1 MKNQNVIYQET
12 QQYDSF
18 YLYDESEIIER
29 IYELKNNFQNVKFLY
44 SIKTNSNANVVK
56 CILSKG
62 FGVDAASVA
71 EVRKGQ
77 VENTQKEDVQYS
89 APGKT
94 KKNIEDTIHISTLIA
109 DSLNEI
115 NLIDAVAKEQNMVAK
130 IGVRLNPDFSFDNK
144 TGVASKFGIDEAQFF
159 DKLQDL
165 SSLMNI
171 EIVGLHVH
179 IRSQELDGTKI
190 SSYYDNVLHLAKKMQ
205 VSLGKPLEFI
215 NMGSGIGIPYEDSD
229 NAVDI
234 SELAERTKELV
245 KSFSHIFPD
254 TRIYIETGRY
264 VVGKSGVYVTKVLDK
279 KISHGK
285 TYVILHNT
293 LNGFIRPSMA
303 QLVAKYGGS
312 GNLAGSEPLYTTKN
326 PSQIQV
332 LRESQD
338 VENFEI
344 VELVGN
350 LCTATDVVASNI
362 ALPLLKV
369 GDIVIFTNAG
379 SYAAVLS
386 PMQFS
391 SQEPPK
397 ELFLSC
403 DGEVKI
409 GVEDG
414 YLTKVVCR

>member
-1 MKNQNVIYQET
+1 MKNQNVIYQ
-12 QQYDSF
+12 QAKQYDSF
-18 YLYDESEIIER
+18 YLYDESEIIKR
-29 IYELKNNFQNVKFLY
+29 IQELKNNFQNVKFLY

-56 CILSKG
+56 CILSNG

-71 EVRKGQ
+71 EVCMGQ
-77 VENTQKEDVQYS
+77 GEHIQKEDVQYS

-94 KKNIEDTIHISTLIA
+94 KKNIEDTIRISTLIA

-115 NLIDAVAKEQNMVAK
+115 NLIDSVAKEQNMVAK

-144 TGVASKFGIDEAQFF
+144 EGVASKFGIDEAQFF
-159 DKLQDL
+159 DKLHDH

-190 SSYYDNVLHLAKKMQ
+190 SSYYENVLNLAKRMQ
-205 VSLGKPLEFI
+205 VSLGNPLEFI

-234 SELAERTKELV
+234 SELGERTKELV
-245 KSFSHIFPD
+245 KAFSKTFTD
-254 TRIYIETGRY
+254 TRIYIETGRS
-264 VVGKSGVYVTKVLDK
+264 VVGKCGVYVTKVLDK
-279 KISHGK
+279 KISYGK
-285 TYVILHNT
+285 TYVILNNT
-293 LNGFIRPSMA
+293 LNGFIRPSVA
-303 QLVAKYGGS
+303 QLVTKYGGG

-326 PSQIQV
+326 PSQILV
-332 LRESQD
+332 LKEMQET
-338 VENFEI
+338 ENLEI

-362 ALPLLKV
+362 ALPCLEV
-369 GDIVIFTNAG
+369 GDIVVFTNAG

-391 SQEPPK
+391 SQEPPN
-397 ELFLSC
+397 ELFLTC
-403 DGEVKI
+403 DEAVM
-409 GVEDG
+409 
-414 YLTKVVCR
+414 